1 MSEALRTPC
10 SWNFQYFLSEEYGYF
25 PDFIDW
31 IIIISQ
37 QLENFCC
44 KLCSFLKVRGFENTL
59 FLEFPIFLSEEYG
72 YFPDCIGFPDWI
84 VVKSLKTSIANQLK
98 RQSSIE
104 TGVGQCINIT
114 FYKWCFLFLGSDSE
128 SLLQSWFVYYQG
140 ENMLSAW
147 TVHIFFL
154 ILWLEVNNILY
165 LSSVSVLRHALQ

>member
-10 SWNFQYFLSEEYGYF
+10 SWNFQYFQFVRGAWIFLGLYWLDYG
-25 PDFIDW
+25 
-31 IIIISQ
+31 Q
-37 QLENFCC
+37 QLENFYC
-44 KLCSFLKVRGFENTL
+44 KLWSFLNVWGFENTL
-59 FLEFPIFLSEEYG
+59 LLEFPIFLSEEYG
-72 YFPDCIGFPDWI
+72 YFPDIIDWI

>member
-44 KLCSFLKVRGFENTL
+44 KLCSFLNVKGFENTL

-72 YFPDCIGFPDWI
+72 YFPDIIDWI

>member
-37 QLENFCC
+37 QLDNFCC
-44 KLCSFLKVRGFENTL
+44 KLCSFLNVRGFENTL

-72 YFPDCIGFPDWI
+72 YFPDIIDWI

-104 TGVGQCINIT
+104 TGVGQCINIP

-165 LSSVSVLRHALQ
+165 LSSVSALRHALQ